1 MRRRGPRP
9 TFRAA
14 LDFAQDRRLQVLE
27 IVNGKTVQTLEDVHA
42 LIPG

>member
-1 MRRRGPRP
+1 
-9 TFRAA
+9 
-14 LDFAQDRRLQVLE
+14 LQVLE